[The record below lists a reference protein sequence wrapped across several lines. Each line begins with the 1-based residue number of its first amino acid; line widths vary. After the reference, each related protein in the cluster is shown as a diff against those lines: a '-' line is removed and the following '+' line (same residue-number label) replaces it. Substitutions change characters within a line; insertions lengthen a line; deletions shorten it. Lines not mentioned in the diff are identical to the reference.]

1 MQIIIFKK
9 KIRVIF
15 KSFYE
20 KSQKSMKIFIKKFQI
35 KNN

>member
-9 KIRVIF
+9 KVRVIF
-15 KSFYE
+15 ENFYE
-20 KSQKSMKIFIKKFQI
+20 KFQKSMKIFIKKFQI